1 MRTVRR
7 LYFYTVSLVSL
18 EVVLWGLIGLVRSA
32 ITPDLVG
39 GGPTRLAQALS
50 LILVGVP
57 VFWIHWNIAQRNAR
71 EDMEE
76 NSSGVRAFF
85 LYATLLAIL
94 VPIIQ
99 NLLGLVNHIAV
110 RVFNLPSNLTMF
122 SPGQVWTDNLVAI
135 LMNGLLVIY
144 FIRVVRQ
151 DWERV
156 TSSESLS
163 NQRRLY
169 RFIWVVYGLV
179 MLVAGVQ
186 QMLRFILTVPSNTL
200 YGLNTRVAFSNSLSL
215 LFVGTPLFYF
225 SWQTAQNALKE
236 SRERESLLRLGLLYI
251 LSLSGV
257 ITVLSTG
264 GVIADNLLR
273 VVFGERPGFPDFISA
288 ISIPFSLGVP
298 LAGVWAYFGRWLSF
312 SMTEVPDAPRRAGL
326 RRLYFYILSAIGLVA
341 TFIGLSLLLSFV
353 IDNLVGGTLWIT
365 GLRSRLASAL
375 AVMLVSFPL
384 WWLTW
389 HPMQSDALQAG
400 DSGDHARRSLMRR
413 VYLYLVLFI
422 SVIGGM
428 VVTGSML
435 FLLLRSLLGD
445 TPPNLLRDVL
455 NYLQL
460 LILFVLFGFY
470 HGQKLRRD
478 GQIAAEALN
487 QKYAAFPVLLLDPGE
502 SPLVKEMQATF
513 EKQLPELPV
522 LVHTAGQPLSKE
534 QLSKIKAV
542 VLPSELALQP
552 SKELDD
558 WLQGFEGTKLVMPNQ
573 VSGWEWIGVSRR
585 SSQEM
590 NRLTVNIVR
599 KLAEG
604 QDIRN
609 QASISGWLIAFYILL
624 GLIVTPIL
632 ISILSSAIFR
642 F

>member
-163 NQRRLY
+163 NQRRLF

>member
-39 GGPTRLAQALS
+39 GGPARLAQALS

-57 VFWIHWNIAQRNAR
+57 VFWIHWNVAQRNAR
-71 EDMEE
+71 EEMEE
-76 NSSGVRAFF
+76 HSSGVRAFF

-94 VPIIQ
+94 IPITQ

-110 RVFNLPSNLTMF
+110 RVFNLPTNLTMF
-122 SPGQVWTDNLVAI
+122 SQGQVWTDNLVAI
-135 LMNGLLVIY
+135 LMNGLLAIY
-144 FIRVVRQ
+144 FVRVLRK
-151 DWERV
+151 DWESV
-156 TSSESLS
+156 TSYESLS

-186 QMLRFILTVPSNTL
+186 QMLRFILTVPSNTI
-200 YGLNTRVAFSNSLSL
+200 YGVNTRVAFTNSLSL
-215 LFVGTPLFYF
+215 LLVGVPLFYF
-225 SWQTAQNALKE
+225 AWQTAQNALKE
-236 SRERESLLRLGLLYI
+236 TRERESFLRLGLLYI

-273 VVFGERPGFPDFISA
+273 FVFGERPGFPEFISA
-288 ISIPFSLGVP
+288 ISSPLSLGVP
-298 LAGVWAYFGRWLSF
+298 LAGVWAYFGHWLNF

-326 RRLYFYILSAIGLVA
+326 RRLYYYILSAIGLVA

-389 HPMQSDALQAG
+389 RPMQADALQAG

-413 VYLYLVLFI
+413 IYLYLVLFI

-428 VVTGSML
+428 VVTGSTL

-445 TPPNLLRDVL
+445 TPSNLLRDVL

-460 LILFVLFGFY
+460 LILFVLLGVY
-470 HGQKLRRD
+470 HGQTLRRD
-478 GQIAAEALN
+478 GQIAAKALN
-487 QKYAAFPVLLLDPGE
+487 QKHAAFPVLLLDPGD
-502 SPLVKEMQATF
+502 SPLVQEMQATL
-513 EKQLPELPV
+513 EKQIPNLPIQ
-522 LVHTAGQPLSKE
+522 VHKTGQPLLMEQRSKF
-534 QLSKIKAV
+534 KAV
-542 VLPSELALQP
+542 LLPGELALLP
-552 SKELDD
+552 SKELSD
-558 WLQGFEGTKLVMPNQ
+558 WLQGFDGVKLVLPNP
-573 VSGWEWIGVSRR
+573 VSGWEWIGGSKH

-590 NRLTVNIVR
+590 SRLTANILR

-604 QDIRN
+604 EDIHN
-609 QASISGWLIAFYILL
+609 QASTSGWLIAFYILL

-632 ISILSSAIFR
+632 ISILASAIFR
-642 F
+642 

>member
-163 NQRRLY
+163 NQRRLF

-353 IDNLVGGTLWIT
+353 IDKLVGGTLWIT

>member
-71 EDMEE
+71 EDSEE

-122 SPGQVWTDNLVAI
+122 SPDQVWTDNLVAI
-135 LMNGLLVIY
+135 LMNGLLAIY

-225 SWQTAQNALKE
+225 AWQTAQNALKE

-273 VVFGERPGFPDFISA
+273 IVFGERPGFPEFISA

-326 RRLYFYILSAIGLVA
+326 RRFYFYILSAIGLVA

-353 IDNLVGGTLWIT
+353 IDNMVGGTLWVT
-365 GLRSRLASAL
+365 GLRSQLASAL

-389 HPMQSDALQAG
+389 RPMQSDALQAG

-478 GQIAAEALN
+478 GQIAAKALN

-502 SPLVKEMQATF
+502 SPLVKEMQTAF

-522 LVHTAGQPLSKE
+522 LVHTAGQSLSTE

-552 SKELDD
+552 SKELVD
-558 WLQGFEGTKLVMPNQ
+558 WLQGFEGTKLVLPNQ
-573 VSGWEWIGVSRR
+573 LSGWEWIGVSRR

-590 NRLTVNIVR
+590 DRLTVNIVR

>member
-122 SPGQVWTDNLVAI
+122 SPDQVWTDNLVAI
-135 LMNGLLVIY
+135 LMNGLLAIY

-225 SWQTAQNALKE
+225 AWQTAQNALKE

-273 VVFGERPGFPDFISA
+273 IVFGERPGFPEFISA

-326 RRLYFYILSAIGLVA
+326 RRFYFYILSAIGLVA

-353 IDNLVGGTLWIT
+353 IDNMVGGTLWVT
-365 GLRSRLASAL
+365 GLRSQLASAL

-389 HPMQSDALQAG
+389 RPMQSDALQAG

-502 SPLVKEMQATF
+502 SPLVKEMQTAF

-522 LVHTAGQPLSKE
+522 LVHTAGQSLSTE

-552 SKELDD
+552 SKELVD
-558 WLQGFEGTKLVMPNQ
+558 WLQGFEGTKLVLPNQ
-573 VSGWEWIGVSRR
+573 LSGWEWIGVSRR

-590 NRLTVNIVR
+590 DRLTVNIVR